1 MTDAFA
7 TFRLRDEAERAESP
21 GDLRAMLRQY
31 DAAFCSWP
39 QYYAELLQTCGLS
52 YLALSAR
59 TGLSRNT
66 LRRWCTQKSAPRCR
80 ETYLRLAFGF
90 AMSPGEADRLL
101 VRYGGYPPLYARDLF
116 DAVCTFLLT
125 RGCTDFSEA
134 EALYARCTR
143 PQTGAAP
150 QADTAYAASQLRT
163 LTTNEEFTQ
172 FALQNAALF
181 QGGHTRLQEF
191 LRERLRARGYDPA
204 TGAVQPIHSLFAA
217 SGIPARFE
225 KDIST
230 LMTHGTLPRREKL
243 IALGVH
249 LGLLADELDEMLRLA
264 GMEPLCAKNRLE
276 CILIYAL
283 QQLQLTH
290 PEITAEN
297 AAQLLAVTS
306 RKDVQAQCR
315 ACIEDYLRACYPS
328 ASDEFAGVADYL
340 RALLLELSED
350 EAAELLTLI

>member
-1 MTDAFA
+1 M
-7 TFRLRDEAERAESP
+7 
-21 GDLRAMLRQY
+21 
-31 DAAFCSWP
+31 
-39 QYYAELLQTCGLS
+39 
-52 YLALSAR
+52 
-59 TGLSRNT
+59 
-66 LRRWCTQKSAPRCR
+66 
-80 ETYLRLAFGF
+80 
-90 AMSPGEADRLL
+90 
-101 VRYGGYPPLYARDLF
+101 
-116 DAVCTFLLT
+116 CTFLLT
-125 RGCTDFSEA
+125 RGCTDFAEA
-134 EALYARCTR
+134 EALYARCTLT
-143 PQTGAAP
+143 PGDAP
-150 QADTAYAASQLRT
+150 SPADTAYAASQLRT

-181 QGGHTRLQEF
+181 RGSHARLQEY
-191 LRERLRARGYDPA
+191 LRERLRARGYDPV
-204 TGAVQPIHSLFAA
+204 TGGVQSVHSLFAV

-225 KDIST
+225 KDISA

-306 RKDVQAQCR
+306 RRDVQAQCR
-315 ACIEDYLRACYPS
+315 TCIEQYLRASYPS
-328 ASDEFAGVADYL
+328 AQDEFASVAEYL

-350 EAAELLTLI
+350 EAAELLSLT